1 MKSSDILKKY
11 RKEHNMTVAKFA
23 ELLGVSQVFLTHL
36 EHDRRK
42 ISEDLFERLSEFL
55 TEKEINQLRE
65 SELYKDVPEE
75 ILEKMEN
82 LKSENK
88 KLKERYSE
96 IDTRVSNFDKRT
108 LSQYDKT
115 MNEASLFFEDED
127 ISEEDKQKLM
137 LAINEMFFMSKE
149 INKKKYAH
157 KKNLKP
163 AKNKK

>member
-1 MKSSDILKKY
+1 MKSSDILKRY
-11 RKEHNMTVAKFA
+11 RKKHNMTVAKFA

-42 ISEDLFERLSEFL
+42 ISDDLFERLSEFL
-55 TEKEINQLRE
+55 NEEEINQLKE
-65 SELYKDVPEE
+65 TEMYKDVPEE
-75 ILEKMEN
+75 VLKKMEKLN
-82 LKSENK
+82 AENK
-88 KLKERYSE
+88 ELKEKYSK
-96 IDTRVSNFDKRT
+96 IDPRVSTFDKRT

-137 LAINEMFFMSKE
+137 LAINEMFFLSKE

-157 KKNLKP
+157 KKNNKLTQ
-163 AKNKK
+163 NKK